1 MKPQPMRLGDLSVGF
16 VHSLA
21 DAVRSHG
28 LDPQPLLEQ
37 YGLDTAR
44 LAEAGARLSI
54 PRYMRLGHAAI
65 QLTGD
70 PALGLRMGQLS
81 RLSQAGLA
89 GVTAA
94 QAPTVREAARCL
106 TRFEAL
112 YGSNYRGQS
121 SFHEDADGAWL
132 RFYSISPYN
141 AYNRFVV
148 DSILAGWLQQL
159 GSLGLPVKAERIEI
173 EFAQTDYRD
182 RYNSLGDCPIQFGAE
197 HNQLRLSQATLAQ
210 RNVEHCPST
219 WRHLLQLCERE
230 LEQLTRTRSLRERIT
245 QLLGP
250 LLNGGREPDLEEVA
264 ARLKLPTWTL
274 RRKLAEEG
282 TQFRAILNDTRRDLA
297 MTYIRDTEL
306 AFGEIA
312 YLLGFASAEAFQRA
326 FKRWSGQTPGNFVAA
341 TGSPPEKT
349 PPALQL
355 GGVFCGFQRVQFESL
370 EFQQFFLVIVHGGL
384 LVCGV

>member
-1 MKPQPMRLGDLSVGF
+1 VKPVRLGDLSVGF

-21 DAVRSHG
+21 DAISSHG
-28 LDPQPLLEQ
+28 LDPQPLLLQ
-37 YGLDTAR
+37 YGLDSAR

-70 PALGLRMGQLS
+70 PGLGLRMGQLS

-89 GVTAA
+89 GVTAD
-94 QAPTVREAARCL
+94 QAPNVREAARAL

-121 SFHEDADGAWL
+121 SFVEDAEGAWL

-148 DSILAGWLQQL
+148 DSIIAGWLHQL
-159 GSLGLPVKAERIEI
+159 SSLARQPVQAQRIDI
-173 EFAQTDYRD
+173 EFEAPEYSE
-182 RYNSLGDCPIQFGAE
+182 RYDALGDVHFGADA
-197 HNQLRLSQATLAQ
+197 NQLRLSQHTLAL
-210 RNVEHCPST
+210 RNPQHCPST
-219 WRHLLQLCERE
+219 WNLLLQLCERE

-245 QLLGP
+245 RLLGP
-250 LLNGGREPDLEEVA
+250 MLNGGREPDLEEVA

-274 RRKLAEEG
+274 RRKLADEG

-312 YLLGFASAEAFQRA
+312 YLLGFASAQAFQRA
-326 FKRWSGQTPGNFVAA
+326 FRRWNNQTPGEFRR
-341 TGSPPEKT
+341 S
-349 PPALQL
+349 
-355 GGVFCGFQRVQFESL
+355 QRHSA
-370 EFQQFFLVIVHGGL
+370 
-384 LVCGV
+384 

>member
-1 MKPQPMRLGDLSVGF
+1 MKPVRLGDLSVGF
-16 VHSLA
+16 LHSLA
-21 DAVRSHG
+21 DAIQSHG
-28 LDPQPLLEQ
+28 LDPQLLLLH
-37 YGLDTAR
+37 YGFDPAR

-70 PALGLRMGQLS
+70 PGLGLRMGRLS

-94 QAPTVREAARCL
+94 QAPTVREAARTL

-121 SFHEDADGAWL
+121 SFHEDAEGAWL

-148 DSILAGWLQQL
+148 DSIIAGWLHQLSSLAQQT
-159 GSLGLPVKAERIEI
+159 VQAQRIDI
-173 EFAQTDYRD
+173 EFEAPDYHEQYSVLAQ
-182 RYNSLGDCPIQFGAE
+182 GPIHFGAE
-197 HNQLRLSQATLAQ
+197 ANQLRLSQHSLAL
-210 RNVEHCPST
+210 RNPQHCPST
-219 WRHLLQLCERE
+219 WQLLLQLCERE

-245 QLLGP
+245 RLLGP
-250 LLNGGREPDLEEVA
+250 MLNGGREPDLEEVA

-274 RRKLAEEG
+274 RRKLADEG
-282 TQFRAILNDTRRDLA
+282 TRFRAILNDTRRDLA

-312 YLLGFASAEAFQRA
+312 YLLGFASAQAFQRA
-326 FKRWSGQTPGNFVAA
+326 FRRWNNQTPGEFRR
-341 TGSPPEKT
+341 S
-349 PPALQL
+349 
-355 GGVFCGFQRVQFESL
+355 QRHSA
-370 EFQQFFLVIVHGGL
+370 
-384 LVCGV
+384 

>member
-1 MKPQPMRLGDLSVGF
+1 MKPVRLGDLSVGF
-16 VHSLA
+16 VHTLA
-21 DAVRSHG
+21 DAIQSHG
-28 LDPQPLLEQ
+28 LDPQPLLLQ
-37 YGLDTAR
+37 YGLDPAR

-54 PRYMRLGHAAI
+54 PRYMRLGFAAI

-70 PALGLRMGQLS
+70 PGLGLRMGQLS

-89 GVTAA
+89 GVAAA
-94 QAPTVREAARCL
+94 QAPTVREAARTL

-148 DSILAGWLQQL
+148 DSIIAGWLHQL
-159 GSLGLPVKAERIEI
+159 SSLSAQPVQAQRIEI
-173 EFAQTDYRD
+173 EFQAPDYSEH
-182 RYNSLGDCPIQFGAE
+182 YSVLGDCPIQFGAE
-197 HNQLRLSQATLAQ
+197 HNQLRLSQQTLAL
-210 RNVEHCPST
+210 RNPEHCPST
-219 WRHLLQLCERE
+219 WQLLVQLCERE

-245 QLLGP
+245 RLLGP
-250 LLNGGREPDLEEVA
+250 MLNGGREPDLEEVA

-326 FKRWSGQTPGNFVAA
+326 FKRWNSQTPGEFRR
-341 TGSPPEKT
+341 S
-349 PPALQL
+349 
-355 GGVFCGFQRVQFESL
+355 QRHSA
-370 EFQQFFLVIVHGGL
+370 
-384 LVCGV
+384 

>member
-1 MKPQPMRLGDLSVGF
+1 MRLGDLSVGF
-16 VHSLA
+16 VHSLI

-28 LDPQPLLEQ
+28 QDPSPLLEQ
-37 YGLDTAR
+37 YALDPAR
-44 LAEAGARLSI
+44 LAQAGARLSI
-54 PRYMRLGHAAI
+54 PRYMRLGHGAI

-70 PALGLRMGQLS
+70 PALGLRMGRLS

-94 QAPTVREAARCL
+94 QAPNVREAARCL

-121 SFHEDADGAWL
+121 SFHEDANGAWL

-148 DSILAGWLQQL
+148 DSIISGWLQQL
-159 GSLGLPVKAERIEI
+159 SSVAAQAILAEQIDI
-173 EFAQTDYRD
+173 EFERPDYHD
-182 RYNSLGDCPIQFGAE
+182 AYAVLGPTPIQFGVE
-197 HNQLRLSQATLAQ
+197 QNQLRLSQASLGL
-210 RNVEHCPST
+210 RNPEHCPST

-230 LEQLTRTRSLRERIT
+230 LEQLTRTRSLRERII
-245 QLLGP
+245 QMLGP

-264 ARLKLPTWTL
+264 TRLKLPTWTL

-326 FKRWSGQTPGNFVAA
+326 FKRWNGQTPI
-341 TGSPPEKT
+341 TDCP
-349 PPALQL
+349 
-355 GGVFCGFQRVQFESL
+355 
-370 EFQQFFLVIVHGGL
+370 
-384 LVCGV
+384 

>member
-1 MKPQPMRLGDLSVGF
+1 MRLGDLSVGF
-16 VHSLA
+16 VQQLA
-21 DAVRSHG
+21 DAVRSCGH
-28 LDPQPLLEQ
+28 DPLPLLDQ
-37 YGLDTAR
+37 YGLDAAR
-44 LAEAGARLSI
+44 LSQPMARLSI

-65 QLTGD
+65 ALTGD

-94 QAPTVREAARCL
+94 QAPTVREAARTL
-106 TRFEAL
+106 IRFEAL

-121 SFHEDADGAWL
+121 SLHEDAQGAWL

-148 DSILAGWLQQL
+148 DSIISGWLHQL
-159 GSLGLPVKAERIEI
+159 SAVADRPLTCEHIEI
-173 EFAQTDYRD
+173 EFSEPEY
-182 RYNSLGDCPIQFGAE
+182 AE
-197 HNQLRLSQATLAQ
+197 QYSVLSHNPVRFRADTNQLRLNHATLDR
-210 RNVEHCPST
+210 RNPQHCPST
-219 WRHLLQLCERE
+219 WAYLLQLCERE

-274 RRKLAEEG
+274 RRKLTEEG
-282 TQFRAILNDTRRDLA
+282 TRFRAILNDTRRDLA

-326 FKRWSGQTPGNFVAA
+326 FKRWNAETPGEFRRR
-341 TGSPPEKT
+341 
-349 PPALQL
+349 
-355 GGVFCGFQRVQFESL
+355 QRQ
-370 EFQQFFLVIVHGGL
+370 
-384 LVCGV
+384 

>member
-28 LDPQPLLEQ
+28 ADPQPLLDQ
-37 YGLDTAR
+37 YGLDAAR
-44 LAEAGARLSI
+44 LGEACARLSI
-54 PRYMRLGHAAI
+54 PRYMRLGHGAI
-65 QLTGD
+65 QLTGE

-106 TRFEAL
+106 IRFEAL

-121 SFHEDADGAWL
+121 SFHEDAKGAWL

-148 DSILAGWLQQL
+148 DSIIAGWLQQL
-159 GSLGLPVKAERIEI
+159 SSLSPAPLRAERIEI
-173 EFAQTDYRD
+173 EFDEPHYRD
-182 RYNSLGDCPIQFGAE
+182 AYNGFDCPIQFGAE
-197 HNQLRLSQATLAQ
+197 HNQLRLSLASLAQ
-210 RNVEHCPST
+210 RNPQHCPST
-219 WRHLLQLCERE
+219 WKHLLQLCERE
-230 LEQLTRTRSLRERIT
+230 LEQLTRTRSLRERVT

-326 FKRWSGQTPGNFVAA
+326 FKRWNGQTPGEYRRSHRQSA
-341 TGSPPEKT
+341 
-349 PPALQL
+349 
-355 GGVFCGFQRVQFESL
+355 
-370 EFQQFFLVIVHGGL
+370 
-384 LVCGV
+384 

>member
-1 MKPQPMRLGDLSVGF
+1 MRSAPMRLGDLSVGF

-28 LDPQPLLEQ
+28 QDPVPLLEQ
-37 YGLDTAR
+37 YGLDSAR

-54 PRYMRLGHAAI
+54 PRYMRLGHGAI

-70 PALGLRMGQLS
+70 PALGLRMGRLS

-121 SFHEDADGAWL
+121 SFCEDADGAWL

-148 DSILAGWLQQL
+148 DSIISGWLQQL
-159 GSLGLPVKAERIEI
+159 SNLAGQALHAQRIDI
-173 EFAQTDYRD
+173 EFQQPDYHEA
-182 RYNSLGDCPIQFGAE
+182 YALLGPATVHFGAE
-197 HNQLRLSQATLAQ
+197 HNQLRLDQASLAL
-210 RNVEHCPST
+210 RNPEHCPST
-219 WRHLLQLCERE
+219 WRHLLLLCERE
-230 LEQLTRTRSLRERIT
+230 LEQLTRTRSLRERII

-326 FKRWSGQTPGNFVAA
+326 FKRWNGQTPGEFRR
-341 TGSPPEKT
+341 SH
-349 PPALQL
+349 
-355 GGVFCGFQRVQFESL
+355 RQF
-370 EFQQFFLVIVHGGL
+370 G
-384 LVCGV
+384 

>member
-1 MKPQPMRLGDLSVGF
+1 MSIKPQPMRLGDLSVGF

-21 DAVRSHG
+21 GAVASHG
-28 LDPQPLLEQ
+28 KDPQPLLEQ

-44 LAEAGARLSI
+44 LAEPGARLSI

-65 QLTGD
+65 QLTQD

-94 QAPTVREAARCL
+94 QAPTVREAARCMI
-106 TRFEAL
+106 RFEPL

-121 SFHEDADGAWL
+121 SFHEDARGAWL

-148 DSILAGWLQQL
+148 DSILAGWLTQL
-159 GSLGLPVKAERIEI
+159 SSVSERVLHAERIDI
-173 EFAQTDYRD
+173 EFEEPAYGQAYQI
-182 RYNSLGDCPIQFGAE
+182 LGNCPIQFGAGQ
-197 HNQLRLSQATLAQ
+197 NQLRLGLESLAQ
-210 RNVEHCPST
+210 RNPQHCPST
-219 WRHLLQLCERE
+219 WRHLVQLCERE
-230 LEQLTRTRSLRERIT
+230 LEQLTRTRTLRERII

-250 LLNGGREPDLEEVA
+250 LLSGGREPGLEEVA
-264 ARLKLPTWTL
+264 TRLKLPTWTL
-274 RRKLAEEG
+274 RRKLAQEG

-326 FKRWSGQTPGNFVAA
+326 FKRWNNQTPGDFRRSRKG
-341 TGSPPEKT
+341 T
-349 PPALQL
+349 
-355 GGVFCGFQRVQFESL
+355 
-370 EFQQFFLVIVHGGL
+370 
-384 LVCGV
+384 

>member
-1 MKPQPMRLGDLSVGF
+1 MKPVRLGDLSVGF
-16 VHSLA
+16 VHTLA
-21 DAVRSHG
+21 DAIHSHG
-28 LDPQPLLEQ
+28 LDPQPLLLQ
-37 YGLDTAR
+37 YGLDPAR

-70 PALGLRMGQLS
+70 PGLGLRMGQLS

-94 QAPTVREAARCL
+94 QAPNVREAARTL
-106 TRFEAL
+106 TRFEPL
-112 YGSNYRGQS
+112 YGANYRGQS
-121 SFHEDADGAWL
+121 SFHEDAEGAWL

-148 DSILAGWLQQL
+148 DSIISGWLHQL
-159 GSLGLPVKAERIEI
+159 SAVADRPLTCEHIEI
-173 EFAQTDYRD
+173 EFSEPEY
-182 RYNSLGDCPIQFGAE
+182 AE
-197 HNQLRLSQATLAQ
+197 QYSVLSHNLVRFRADTNQLRLNHATLDR
-210 RNVEHCPST
+210 RNPQHCPST
-219 WRHLLQLCERE
+219 WAYLLQLCERE

-264 ARLKLPTWTL
+264 ARLKLPTWPL
-274 RRKLAEEG
+274 RRKLTEEG

-326 FKRWSGQTPGNFVAA
+326 FKRWNAETPGEFRRR
-341 TGSPPEKT
+341 
-349 PPALQL
+349 
-355 GGVFCGFQRVQFESL
+355 QRQSA
-370 EFQQFFLVIVHGGL
+370 
-384 LVCGV
+384 

>member
-28 LDPQPLLEQ
+28 ADPQPLLDQ
-37 YGLDTAR
+37 YGLDAAR
-44 LAEAGARLSI
+44 LGEACARLSI
-54 PRYMRLGHAAI
+54 PRYMRLGHGAI
-65 QLTGD
+65 QLTGE

-106 TRFEAL
+106 IRFEAL

-121 SFHEDADGAWL
+121 SFHEDAKGAWL

-148 DSILAGWLQQL
+148 DSIIAGWLQQL
-159 GSLGLPVKAERIEI
+159 SSLSPTPLRAERIEI
-173 EFAQTDYRD
+173 EFDEPQYRD
-182 RYNSLGDCPIQFGAE
+182 AYNGFDCPIQFGAE
-197 HNQLRLSQATLAQ
+197 HNQLRLSLASLAQ
-210 RNVEHCPST
+210 RNPQHCPST
-219 WRHLLQLCERE
+219 WKHLLQLCERE
-230 LEQLTRTRSLRERIT
+230 LEQLTRTRSLRERVT

-326 FKRWSGQTPGNFVAA
+326 FKRWNGQTPGEYRRSHRQSA
-341 TGSPPEKT
+341 
-349 PPALQL
+349 
-355 GGVFCGFQRVQFESL
+355 
-370 EFQQFFLVIVHGGL
+370 
-384 LVCGV
+384 

>member
-1 MKPQPMRLGDLSVGF
+1 MKPVRLGDLSVGF
-16 VHSLA
+16 VHTLT
-21 DAVRSHG
+21 DAIHSHG
-28 LDPQPLLEQ
+28 LDPQPLLLQ
-37 YGLDTAR
+37 YGLDPAR

-54 PRYMRLGHAAI
+54 PRYMRLGFAAI

-70 PALGLRMGQLS
+70 ASLGLRMGQLS

-94 QAPTVREAARCL
+94 QAPTVREAARTL

-121 SFHEDADGAWL
+121 SFHEDTDGAWL

-148 DSILAGWLQQL
+148 DSIIAGWLHQL
-159 GSLGLPVKAERIEI
+159 SSLSAQPVPAQRIEI
-173 EFAQTDYRD
+173 EFQAPDYSE
-182 RYNSLGDCPIQFGAE
+182 RYSVLGDCPIQFGAE
-197 HNQLRLSQATLAQ
+197 HNQLRLSQQTLAL
-210 RNVEHCPST
+210 RNPEHCPST
-219 WRHLLQLCERE
+219 WQLLVQLCERE

-245 QLLGP
+245 RLLGP
-250 LLNGGREPDLEEVA
+250 MLNGGREPDLEEVA
-264 ARLKLPTWTL
+264 SRLKLPTWTL

-326 FKRWSGQTPGNFVAA
+326 FKRWNSQTPGEFRR
-341 TGSPPEKT
+341 S
-349 PPALQL
+349 
-355 GGVFCGFQRVQFESL
+355 QRHSA
-370 EFQQFFLVIVHGGL
+370 
-384 LVCGV
+384 

>member
-1 MKPQPMRLGDLSVGF
+1 MRLGDLSVGF

-28 LDPQPLLEQ
+28 QDPVPLLEQ
-37 YGLDTAR
+37 YGLDSAR

-54 PRYMRLGHAAI
+54 PRYMRLGHGAI

-70 PALGLRMGQLS
+70 PALGLRMGRLS

-121 SFHEDADGAWL
+121 SFCEDADGAWL

-148 DSILAGWLQQL
+148 DSIISGWLQQL
-159 GSLGLPVKAERIEI
+159 SNLAGQALHAQRIDI
-173 EFAQTDYRD
+173 EFQQPDYHEA
-182 RYNSLGDCPIQFGAE
+182 YALLGPATVHFGAE
-197 HNQLRLSQATLAQ
+197 RNQLRLDQASLAL
-210 RNVEHCPST
+210 RNPEHCPST
-219 WRHLLQLCERE
+219 WRHLLLLCERE
-230 LEQLTRTRSLRERIT
+230 LEQLTRTRSLRERII

-326 FKRWSGQTPGNFVAA
+326 FKRWNGQTPGEFRR
-341 TGSPPEKT
+341 SH
-349 PPALQL
+349 
-355 GGVFCGFQRVQFESL
+355 RQF
-370 EFQQFFLVIVHGGL
+370 G
-384 LVCGV
+384 

>member
-1 MKPQPMRLGDLSVGF
+1 MRLGDLSVGF

-28 LDPQPLLEQ
+28 QDPTPLLEQ
-37 YGLDTAR
+37 YALDPAR

-54 PRYMRLGHAAI
+54 PRYMRLGHGAI

-70 PALGLRMGQLS
+70 PALGLRMGRLS
-81 RLSQAGLA
+81 RLSQLGLA

-121 SFHEDADGAWL
+121 SFHEDAGGAWL

-148 DSILAGWLQQL
+148 DSIISGWLQQL
-159 GSLGLPVKAERIEI
+159 SSLCGQTLLAEQIDI
-173 EFAQTDYRD
+173 EFERPDYHD
-182 RYNSLGDCPIQFGAE
+182 AYAILGHTPIQFTAE
-197 HNQLRLSQATLAQ
+197 QNQLRLSQASLAL
-210 RNVEHCPST
+210 RNPEHCPST

-230 LEQLTRTRSLRERIT
+230 LEQLTRTRSLRERII

-264 ARLKLPTWTL
+264 MRLKLPTWTL

-326 FKRWSGQTPGNFVAA
+326 FKRWNGQTPGEFRR
-341 TGSPPEKT
+341 
-349 PPALQL
+349 
-355 GGVFCGFQRVQFESL
+355 CHRQF
-370 EFQQFFLVIVHGGL
+370 G
-384 LVCGV
+384 

>member
-1 MKPQPMRLGDLSVGF
+1 MKPVRLGDLSVGF
-16 VHSLA
+16 VHTLA
-21 DAVRSHG
+21 DAIQSHG
-28 LDPQPLLEQ
+28 LDPQPLLLQ
-37 YGLDTAR
+37 YGLDPAR

-70 PALGLRMGQLS
+70 PGLGLRMGQLS

-94 QAPTVREAARCL
+94 QAPNVREAARAL

-121 SFHEDADGAWL
+121 SFHEDAEGAWL

-148 DSILAGWLQQL
+148 DSIIAGWLLQLSALAQQ
-159 GSLGLPVKAERIEI
+159 PIQAQRIEI
-173 EFAQTDYRD
+173 EFEVPDYSE
-182 RYNSLGDCPIQFGAE
+182 RYSVLGDIHFGADA
-197 HNQLRLSQATLAQ
+197 NQLRLNQHTLAL
-210 RNVEHCPST
+210 RNPQHCPST
-219 WRHLLQLCERE
+219 WNLLLQLCERE

-245 QLLGP
+245 RLLGP
-250 LLNGGREPDLEEVA
+250 MLNGGREPDLEEVA

-312 YLLGFASAEAFQRA
+312 YLLGFASAQAFQRA
-326 FKRWSGQTPGNFVAA
+326 FRRWNNQTPGEFRR
-341 TGSPPEKT
+341 S
-349 PPALQL
+349 
-355 GGVFCGFQRVQFESL
+355 QRHSA
-370 EFQQFFLVIVHGGL
+370 
-384 LVCGV
+384 

>member
-37 YGLDTAR
+37 YGLDAAR

-159 GSLGLPVKAERIEI
+159 GSLGSPVKAERIEI
-173 EFAQTDYRD
+173 EFAQTDYRE
-182 RYNSLGDCPIQFGAE
+182 RYTSLGDCPILFGAE

-210 RNVEHCPST
+210 HNVEHCPST

-326 FKRWSGQTPGNFVAA
+326 FKRWSGQTPG
-341 TGSPPEKT
+341 
-349 PPALQL
+349 
-355 GGVFCGFQRVQFESL
+355 
-370 EFQQFFLVIVHGGL
+370 EFRRSHRQSA
-384 LVCGV
+384 

>member
-1 MKPQPMRLGDLSVGF
+1 MPSLRLGDLSVGF
-16 VHSLA
+16 IQRLA
-21 DAVRSHG
+21 EAISSYDH
-28 LDPQPLLEQ
+28 DPHPLLAQ
-37 YGLDTAR
+37 YGLDPAR
-44 LAEAGARLSI
+44 LSEPGARLSI

-65 QLTGD
+65 QLTGQ
-70 PALGLRMGQLS
+70 PGLGLRMGQLS
-81 RLSQAGLA
+81 RFAQAGLA

-94 QAPTVREAARCL
+94 QAPTVREAARAL
-106 TRFEAL
+106 IRFEAL

-121 SFHEDADGAWL
+121 SFHEDADGAWM

-148 DSILAGWLQQL
+148 DSILSGWLAQL
-159 GSLGLPVKAERIEI
+159 STLVGAEIRAQRVEI
-173 EFAQTDYRD
+173 EFQTPVYEAQYAGLSD
-182 RYNSLGDCPIQFGAE
+182 NPILFGATT
-197 HNQLRLSQATLAQ
+197 NQLRLDQASLAL
-210 RNVEHCPST
+210 RNTDHCPGT

-230 LEQLTRTRSLRERIT
+230 LEQLTRTRSLRERII

-282 TQFRAILNDTRRDLA
+282 TQFRAVLNDTRRDLA

-326 FKRWSGQTPGNFVAA
+326 FKRWSGQTPGEFRR
-341 TGSPPEKT
+341 S
-349 PPALQL
+349 
-355 GGVFCGFQRVQFESL
+355 QRQSA
-370 EFQQFFLVIVHGGL
+370 
-384 LVCGV
+384 

>member
-1 MKPQPMRLGDLSVGF
+1 MKPLPMRLGDLSVGF

-28 LDPQPLLEQ
+28 LDPQELLEQ
-37 YGLDTAR
+37 YGLDPAR

-70 PALGLRMGQLS
+70 PALGLRMGRLS

-106 TRFEAL
+106 IRFEAL

-121 SFHEDADGAWL
+121 SFHEDARGAWL

-141 AYNRFVV
+141 TYNRFVV
-148 DSILAGWLQQL
+148 DSIIAGWLQQL
-159 GSLGLPVKAERIEI
+159 SSLGQALQAEQIDI
-173 EFAQTDYRD
+173 EFAEPDYREC
-182 RYNSLGDCPIQFGAE
+182 YGVLGDCPIHFGAE
-197 HNQLRLSQATLAQ
+197 HNQLRLSQASLAL
-210 RNVEHCPST
+210 RNPEHCPST
-219 WRHLLQLCERE
+219 WRLLLKLCERE
-230 LEQLTRTRSLRERIT
+230 LEQLTRTRSLRERII

-326 FKRWSGQTPGNFVAA
+326 FKRWNGQTPG
-341 TGSPPEKT
+341 
-349 PPALQL
+349 
-355 GGVFCGFQRVQFESL
+355 
-370 EFQQFFLVIVHGGL
+370 EFRRSHRQSA
-384 LVCGV
+384 

>member
-1 MKPQPMRLGDLSVGF
+1 MTMQTLRLGDMSVGF
-16 VHSLA
+16 IQSLA
-21 DAVRSHG
+21 DAVSSFDQ
-28 LDPQPLLEQ
+28 DPNPLLEQ
-37 YGLDTAR
+37 YGLDPAR
-44 LAEAGARLSI
+44 LSEAGARLSI

-65 QLTGD
+65 QLTGQ
-70 PALGLRMGQLS
+70 PGLGLRMGQLS
-81 RLSQAGLA
+81 RFAQAGLA

-94 QAPTVREAARCL
+94 QAPTVREAARTL
-106 TRFEAL
+106 IRFEAL

-121 SFHEDADGAWL
+121 SFHEDAEGACM

-148 DSILAGWLQQL
+148 DSILSGWLAQL
-159 GSLGLPVKAERIEI
+159 SALACSEVRAQRMEI
-173 EFAQTDYRD
+173 EFQAPVYEAL
-182 RYNSLGDCPIQFGAE
+182 YASLSDNPILFGATT
-197 HNQLRLSQATLAQ
+197 NQLRLDQASLAL
-210 RNVEHCPST
+210 RNPNHCPST

-230 LEQLTRTRSLRERIT
+230 LEQLTRTRSLRERII

-282 TQFRAILNDTRRDLA
+282 TQFRAVLNDTRRDLA

-326 FKRWSGQTPGNFVAA
+326 FKRWNGQTPGEFRR
-341 TGSPPEKT
+341 S
-349 PPALQL
+349 
-355 GGVFCGFQRVQFESL
+355 QRQSA
-370 EFQQFFLVIVHGGL
+370 
-384 LVCGV
+384 

>member
-1 MKPQPMRLGDLSVGF
+1 MKPVRLGDLSVGF
-16 VHSLA
+16 VHTLA
-21 DAVRSHG
+21 DAIQSHG
-28 LDPQPLLEQ
+28 LDPQPLLLQ
-37 YGLDTAR
+37 YGLDPAR

-70 PALGLRMGQLS
+70 AGLGLRMGQLS

-94 QAPTVREAARCL
+94 QAPNVREAARAL

-121 SFHEDADGAWL
+121 RFHEDAEGAWL

-148 DSILAGWLQQL
+148 DSIIAGWLFQLSAVAQQ
-159 GSLGLPVKAERIEI
+159 PVQAQRIEI
-173 EFAQTDYRD
+173 EFEAPDYSEQ
-182 RYNSLGDCPIQFGAE
+182 YSMLGDIHFGAE
-197 HNQLRLSQATLAQ
+197 ANQLRLNQNALAL
-210 RNVEHCPST
+210 RNPQHCPST
-219 WRHLLQLCERE
+219 WNLLLQLCERE

-245 QLLGP
+245 RLLGP
-250 LLNGGREPDLEEVA
+250 MLNGGREPDLEEVA

-274 RRKLAEEG
+274 RRKLADEG

-312 YLLGFASAEAFQRA
+312 YLLGFASAQAFQRA
-326 FKRWSGQTPGNFVAA
+326 FRRWNNQTPGEFRR
-341 TGSPPEKT
+341 S
-349 PPALQL
+349 
-355 GGVFCGFQRVQFESL
+355 QRHSA
-370 EFQQFFLVIVHGGL
+370 
-384 LVCGV
+384 